1 MRNATYIHKKTVDS
15 NHSIDELKIP
25 HAKKKRYVT
34 IDEHEMPGGIR
45 VSDET
50 VANKKKL
57 ARLMARCFRENKEM
71 NNDMKEVDCDL
82 LMYNLQQNTFEE
94 IIDRLKDIEYAN
106 PNVLKQLY
114 RYKQYT
120 EEILEI
126 EEKKEIEDFREGILD
141 PINMMKKQRKGRKGT
156 IKNKIS
162 DDLISKMQ

>member
-1 MRNATYIHKKTVDS
+1 
-15 NHSIDELKIP
+15 
-25 HAKKKRYVT
+25 
-34 IDEHEMPGGIR
+34 
-45 VSDET
+45 
-50 VANKKKL
+50 
-57 ARLMARCFRENKEM
+57 MARCFRENKEM

-94 IIDRLKDIEYAN
+94 IIDRLKDVEYAN

-141 PINMMKKQRKGRKGT
+141 PINMMKKQRHGRKGT

-162 DDLISKMQ
+162 DELISKMQ